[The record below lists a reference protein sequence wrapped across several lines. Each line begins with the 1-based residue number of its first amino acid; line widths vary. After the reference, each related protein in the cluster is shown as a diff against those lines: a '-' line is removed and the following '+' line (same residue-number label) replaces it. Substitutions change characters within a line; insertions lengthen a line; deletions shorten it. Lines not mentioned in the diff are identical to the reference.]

1 MEITHRIHPYCG
13 VHKKGK
19 EKENKKKGE
28 ASGAARAGVMGVV
41 VNENAVGAPGRLI
54 AITES
59 HAGTPNGKA
68 AAHAAIARCKEWKLR
83 G

>member
-1 MEITHRIHPYCG
+1 MGSIRK
-13 VHKKGK
+13 VKRKKTR
-19 EKENKKKGE
+19 KKGE